1 MPDVHVDVILI
12 STDEQLADLVGK
24 HRPRRMRLRRLS
36 PDDAAAPPR
45 AATQLWLDL
54 ETQRPPPDISVERS
68 VYFHTR
74 FDRRPAD
81 LPPGIFV
88 RKPCSG
94 AIIELLWAGL
104 SDPARPRPESELRL
118 ECEPVNLPHWI
129 QEFHLQD
136 LKELCRRCVRV
147 LPARLGYAEAS
158 LYLYDS
164 DDGLLTLAGTNHKR
178 AIDLAVSLDRARGRV
193 MADAAQSRRLMCFD
207 DIRQTGDQ
215 AIFLA
220 RPLAQHYSD
229 GACLVAPLLSDGEL
243 QGVLNLSRKVTP
255 SDPIRRPQIETVF
268 TFIGRSMDHARR
280 YERARTEA
288 RVDGLTG
295 LANYRAFREAL
306 DREIKRSRRYGTPL
320 SLAMLDLDGLK
331 AVNDQHGHSAGD
343 FLLRNM
349 TSRITAAL
357 RQLDLAA
364 RVGGDEFAIILP
376 NTGIEGARN
385 VTTRMIEGFRLDPPR
400 FKGTPLAI
408 TGSCGIAQFSS
419 AATAD
424 SLVTTAEQ
432 ALYSAKREGR
442 NRVVCRAE
450 QTDTASSET
459 VRTGE

>member
-1 MPDVHVDVILI
+1 MPDAHVDVILI
-12 STDEQLADLVGK
+12 STDDRLADLVGK
-24 HRPRRMRLRRLS
+24 HRPERLRLRRMS
-36 PDDAAAPPR
+36 PEDAAGAPPR

-54 ETQRPPPDISVERS
+54 EAQRLPPEISVERR
-68 VYFHTR
+68 VYFHAR

-94 AIIELLWAGL
+94 SIIELLWAGV
-104 SDPARPRPESELRL
+104 SGAARPDPALRVESEPA
-118 ECEPVNLPHWI
+118 ELPCWI

-136 LKELCRRCVRV
+136 VEELCRRCVRV

-164 DDGLLTLAGTNHKR
+164 DDGLLTLAETNHER

-193 MADAAQSRRLMCFD
+193 MADVAHSRRLICFD
-207 DIRQTGDQ
+207 DIRKTGHQ
-215 AIFLA
+215 VITLA

-243 QGVLNLSRKVTP
+243 QGVLNLSRKV
-255 SDPIRRPQIETVF
+255 SPIGPFLRPQIEAVF
-268 TFIGRSMDHARR
+268 TFVGRSMDQALR

-306 DREIKRSRRYGTPL
+306 DREIKRSQRYGTPL

-376 NTGIEGARN
+376 NTGIDGARN
-385 VTTRMIEGFRLDPPR
+385 VATRMIEQFGLDPPR

-408 TGSCGIAQFSS
+408 TGSCGIAQYSS
-419 AATAD
+419 AGAAD
-424 SLVTTAEQ
+424 SLVTAADQ
-432 ALYSAKREGR
+432 ALYDAKREGR
-442 NRVVCRAE
+442 NRVVCRSEKPAPASTE
-450 QTDTASSET
+450 TA
-459 VRTGE
+459 RAGE

>member
-1 MPDVHVDVILI
+1 MPDAHVDVILI
-12 STDEQLADLVGK
+12 SADEQLADLVGK
-24 HRPRRMRLRRLS
+24 HRPDRMRLRRLS
-36 PDDAAAPPR
+36 TNDAAAAPPR

-54 ETQRPPPDISVERS
+54 DAQHPPPDISVERRI
-68 VYFHTR
+68 YFHAR

-94 AIIELLWAGL
+94 SIIELLWAGV
-104 SDPARPRPESELRL
+104 SGTRRDDPALLVESEPA
-118 ECEPVNLPHWI
+118 ELPRWI

-136 LKELCRRCVRV
+136 VKELCRRCVRV

-164 DDGLLTLAGTNHKR
+164 DDGLLTLAETNHER
-178 AIDLAVSLDRARGRV
+178 AIDLAVSLERARGRV
-193 MADAAQSRRLMCFD
+193 MADAAHSRRLMCFD
-207 DIRQTGDQ
+207 DIRKSGDQ
-215 AIFLA
+215 VISLA
-220 RPLAQHYSD
+220 RPPAQHYSD

-243 QGVLNLSRKVTP
+243 QGVLNLSRKVSPT
-255 SDPIRRPQIETVF
+255 DPIRRPQIEAVF
-268 TFIGRSMDHARR
+268 TFVGRSMDQARR

-306 DREIKRSRRYGTPL
+306 DREIKRSKRYGTPL

-376 NTGIEGARN
+376 NTAIDGARN
-385 VTTRMIEGFRLDPPR
+385 VATRMIEGFRLDPPR

-419 AATAD
+419 ATTAD
-424 SLVTTAEQ
+424 ALVTAADH
-432 ALYSAKREGR
+432 ALYAAKRDGR
-442 NRVVCRAE
+442 NRVVCRSE
-450 QTDTASSET
+450 KTDTASTET
-459 VRTGE
+459 VSTGE